1 MPPSPPESLP
11 LAGSLLSSIPWA
23 RTLRA
28 LASLLLSPEAAASR
42 VPGLLESEGGKS
54 LPPRPPPLNTPA
66 LLPSQLLAPSG
77 QLFHLE
83 LHWACLLCYR
93 GKLEGSTPSTESLS
107 FIQPSSDPKAPI
119 LPKPLKSIR
128 TEQPTKKTRAEW
140 ACRAPALRSI
150 LPGAVI

>member
-1 MPPSPPESLP
+1 MPPSPPESL
-11 LAGSLLSSIPWA
+11 LLGGSLLGSIPWA
-23 RTLRA
+23 GTLRA
-28 LASLLLSPEAAASR
+28 LASLLLSPKAAASR

-54 LPPRPPPLNTPA
+54 LPPSPLNTPA

-83 LHWACLLCYR
+83 LHWARLLCYR

-128 TEQPTKKTRAEW
+128 TEQPTEKTRAEW
-140 ACRAPALRSI
+140 VCRAPALRSI